1 MNKIH
6 VFNVGDGLSLDNV
19 KKMVSTFNSRQ
30 EPKPFI
36 SQNTTAPIIDLKKQ
50 IGVGLVIELEL
61 DNNNQL
67 YAHMLLL
74 ERYTKADLYPI
85 ICPNSVGDL
94 QAILLHKEP
103 FFKDVASIG
112 HQISTNNKDHD
123 KHNITY
129 NVNTR

>member
-6 VFNVGDGLSLDNV
+6 VFNAGDGLSLDNV
-19 KKMVSTFNSRQ
+19 KKMVGIFNSRQ
-30 EPKPFI
+30 APKPFI
-36 SQNTTAPIIDLKKQ
+36 SQNTTAPIIDLKNQ

-74 ERYTKADLYPI
+74 KRYTKAKLYPI
-85 ICPNSVGDL
+85 IFPNSAGDL

-103 FFKDVASIG
+103 YFKDIASIG
-112 HQISTNNKDHD
+112 HQISANNKDHD
-123 KHNITY
+123 IHNIPY
-129 NVNTR
+129 NANTR